1 MPMQE
6 KYNEILSSGR
16 INEILDAGRDYS
28 IKIAS
33 EKYEKVRKAV
43 GFGRI

>member
-1 MPMQE
+1 MQE
-6 KYNEILSSGR
+6 KYNEIINSGR
-16 INEILDAGRDYS
+16 INDILDAGRDYT
-28 IKIAS
+28 IRIAS